1 MSASSPDYAADPTG
15 SAADSAASL
24 APAEWF
30 STWFDSVY
38 YHRLYRERDQPEAH
52 LLLDNLAAWLRLK
65 PGAQLLD
72 LACGRGRHSVD
83 LRKRGFDVTGVD
95 LAPSSIAHAQQF
107 ADEHL
112 RFRVHDMRGSLGE
125 PNHYDCILNLFTSF
139 GYFNS
144 EAENVLVLQAVAE
157 ALRPGGELVLDYL
170 NTHRVERQL
179 VAEETKV
186 EGGTTFQLHRR
197 IHDGYF
203 EKRIS
208 FVDDDGQAQVFVE
221 RVMALWPE
229 QFEEYF
235 RLAGLRIRASFGD
248 YQLGPYVAE
257 SSPRLIYIVKK

>member
-1 MSASSPDYAADPTG
+1 MSVSSADS
-15 SAADSAASL
+15 SAADFVVPASL
-24 APAEWF
+24 IDAAAAPEWF

-65 PGAQLLD
+65 PGARLLD
-72 LACGRGRHSVD
+72 LACGRGRHSLD
-83 LRKRGFDVTGVD
+83 LRRRGFDVTGVD
-95 LAPSSIAHAQQF
+95 LAPASIAHAQQF

-112 RFRVHDMRGSLGE
+112 LFRVHDMRASLHQPG
-125 PNHYDCILNLFTSF
+125 HYDCVLNLFTSF

-170 NTHRVERQL
+170 NTHRVERRL
-179 VAEETKV
+179 VAEETKT

-203 EKRIS
+203 EKRID
-208 FVDDDGQAQVFVE
+208 FVDNAHQPHSFTE

-235 RLAGLRIRASFGD
+235 RLAGLRIRACFGD
-248 YQLGPYVAE
+248 YQLNPYAAE
-257 SSPRLIYIVKK
+257 TSPRLLYIVKK

>member
-1 MSASSPDYAADPTG
+1 MMSEPST
-15 SAADSAASL
+15 SAAAQA
-24 APAEWF
+24 APARPQEWF
-30 STWFDSVY
+30 SAWFDSVY

-52 LLLDNLAAWLRLK
+52 RLLDNLSEWLRLK
-65 PGAQLLD
+65 PGARLLD

-95 LAPSSIAHAQQF
+95 LSPSSIAYAKQF
-107 ADEHL
+107 EDEHL
-112 RFRVHDMRGSLGE
+112 RFRVHDMRESLGE

-144 EAENVLVLQAVAE
+144 EAENVLVLQAIAE

-170 NTHRVERQL
+170 NTHRVERTL
-179 VAEETKV
+179 VAEEVKT
-186 EGGTTFQLHRR
+186 EGGTEFQLSRR

-203 EKRIS
+203 EKRIR
-208 FVDDDGQAQVFVE
+208 FTDDNGQPQVFTE

-235 RLAGLRIRASFGD
+235 HLAGLRVRACFGTYD
-248 YQLGPYVAE
+248 LGAYDPE
-257 SSPRLIYIVKK
+257 TSPRLIYILKK